1 MTMLNLSDYQVRAI
15 EDGYRFECPCGE
27 LLNSVAAAITCKKCR
42 KYAPDMVGKFVIDI
56 STGECVHGSL
66 PKPVSKFNAAIR
78 DIWEPDHKA
87 GLAGVAAAI
96 ANGELK

>member
-1 MTMLNLSDYQVRAI
+1 
-15 EDGYRFECPCGE
+15 
-27 LLNSVAAAITCKKCR
+27 
-42 KYAPDMVGKFVIDI
+42 MVGKFVIDI
-56 STGECVHGSL
+56 STDECVHGSL